1 MAPIPRYR
9 PQTGPAVF
17 AAGFR
22 PFFLAAAAWSALAV
36 PLWLAAYLTSIDV
49 PTLLPP
55 AAWHAQEM
63 VYGFAAATVAGFL
76 LTAIPNWTGRM
87 PLQGRPLAALVLLWA
102 AGRFAVL
109 FSSAIGA
116 VAATVLDLAFPASFL
131 AVVAREIVAG
141 RNWRNLPMLGALSLL
156 LAGNLLVHL
165 EVLGVS
171 ETADLGNRLGIAT
184 LLALISLV
192 GGRIVPSFTR
202 NWLARTRPDVEAPAG
217 ESRLDRVAL
226 VDGINHLAVSLL
238 CPEVLLHHRT
248 VMAVEG
254 SGERSVDG
262 HQSSEGLVH
271 LSQVLLGIG
280 GRGTTGGED

>member
-9 PQTGPAVF
+9 PQTGPAIF
-17 AAGFR
+17 SAGFR

-55 AAWHAQEM
+55 VVWHVHEM

-87 PLQGRPLAALVLLWA
+87 PLQGWPLAALVLLWA

-109 FSSAIGA
+109 FSSATGA
-116 VAATVLDLAFPASFL
+116 VVATALDLAFPAAFL

-141 RNWRNLPMLGALSLL
+141 RNWRNLPMLAALSLL
-156 LAGNLLVHL
+156 FAGNLLVHL

-171 ETADLGNRLGIAT
+171 ETAEIGDRLG
-184 LLALISLV
+184 
-192 GGRIVPSFTR
+192 
-202 NWLARTRPDVEAPAG
+202 
-217 ESRLDRVAL
+217 VA
-226 VDGINHLAVSLL
+226 
-238 CPEVLLHHRT
+238 
-248 VMAVEG
+248 
-254 SGERSVDG
+254 
-262 HQSSEGLVH
+262 
-271 LSQVLLGIG
+271 
-280 GRGTTGGED
+280 